1 MNSNPSINEQ
11 LAALGY
17 RLLAGTARFQIAM
30 SMGNVVYAK
39 DQAGS
44 LVAFSCEDGVVSA
57 SVSVQKEL
65 GKLPRAEFQVHRFT
79 PVPKDSKTVLVRA
92 FKIAGFVQWMEQE
105 FDAEPSAACTLTCEC
120 GHSLSV
126 NDAWASVYAPQPGG
140 WLLVK
145 QSGQAVYRSNEDF
158 LKISVHKKD
167 NFYEVPFLGDLALD

>member
-1 MNSNPSINEQ
+1 MNSTPSINEQ
-11 LAALGY
+11 LATLGY
-17 RLLAGTARFQIAM
+17 RLLADTARFQIAM

-44 LVAFSCEDGVVSA
+44 LVAFSGEEGVVSV
-57 SVSVQKEL
+57 STSVQEVL
-65 GKLPRAEFQVHRFT
+65 GKLPRAAFQVHRFT

-92 FKIAGFVQWMEQE
+92 FKITGFVEWMQQE

-120 GHSLSV
+120 GHTLYV
-126 NDAWASVYAPQPGG
+126 NDAWASVYSPQPGG

-145 QSGQAVYRSNEDF
+145 ESGHAVYRSNEDF
-158 LKISVHKKD
+158 LAISVHKKD